1 MKKTACRAV
10 HIFITTYATGRE
22 RLLVYNG
29 VHARYKLLKKDVAHK
44 IVLVEHTD
52 LEMPPKY

>member
-1 MKKTACRAV
+1 MKKTAYRAV
-10 HIFITTYATGRE
+10 HIFITTYATGRK

-52 LEMPPKY
+52 LEMPPK